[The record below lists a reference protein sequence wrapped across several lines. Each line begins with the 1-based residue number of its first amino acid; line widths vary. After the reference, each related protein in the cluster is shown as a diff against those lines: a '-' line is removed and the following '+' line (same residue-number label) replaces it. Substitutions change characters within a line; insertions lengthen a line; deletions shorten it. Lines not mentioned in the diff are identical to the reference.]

1 MIIAEWIEPVGRCVS
16 YHVAYL
22 PEHDNNWRLEYTF
35 EFMVTCLQ
43 SHSLLENWAMCC
55 MAHFWTY

>member
-1 MIIAEWIEPVGRCVS
+1 MIIAECIEPVGRCVS

-43 SHSLLENWAMCC
+43 SHSLLEN
-55 MAHFWTY
+55 